1 MQSQEAAG
9 PGEGQA
15 WLSTSVERKEPSA
28 IIKAE
33 AEFSE
38 VTAGIYFVCKINKF
52 AAEITGTWFS
62 EPTCLIQS
70 TFFKHF

>member
-1 MQSQEAAG
+1 M
-9 PGEGQA
+9 EGQA

-38 VTAGIYFVCKINKF
+38 LTAGLYFVCKINRS
-52 AAEITGTWFS
+52 AAEITGTQS
-62 EPTCLIQS
+62 PGPTYLI
-70 TFFKHF
+70 